1 MKKAV
6 VILKTL
12 AATKEKKSR
21 RTSLG
26 QRMWECR
33 YLYLMTLP
41 AVVFY
46 LLFAYLP
53 MFGITIAFTDY
64 KIGSGVAGFF
74 NSPWNNFENFKIMF
88 NSIYF
93 TDVLRNTLVISILK
107 MITGFP
113 MPIIIALMLNEIRS
127 TKFKNVVQ
135 GVSYLP
141 HFLSWVIVASMIYQL
156 LAPTTGAITK
166 VINAAFGTNLNV
178 FTIPKNFLWMLIL
191 SDLWKSTGWGTIV
204 YVAAIS
210 GIDPTYYEAA
220 QIDGASKIQRIW
232 YVTLPCIV
240 PTMIIV
246 FILNLSSILS
256 AGFDQIFNLY
266 NTMVMSVAD
275 IIDTYVYREG
285 MTNSKYGFATAVNMF
300 KSVISVILIVGSDR
314 LIRKFGH
321 RGIF

>member
-1 MKKAV
+1 METNTEGKAKK
-6 VILKTL
+6 K
-12 AATKEKKSR
+12 R
-21 RTSLG
+21 SLG
-26 QRMWECR
+26 ERMWDCR
-33 YLYLMTLP
+33 YLYLMSLP

-74 NSPWNNFENFKIMF
+74 NSPWNNFENFKVMF
-88 NSIYF
+88 ESIYF
-93 TDVLRNTLVISILK
+93 FDILRNTLVISILK
-107 MITGFP
+107 LLTGFP
-113 MPIIIALMLNEIRS
+113 LPIIIALMLNEVRS
-127 TKFKNVVQ
+127 RKFKSIVQ

-141 HFLSWVIVASMIYQL
+141 HFLSWVVVAAMIYQL

-166 VINAAFGTNLNV
+166 ILQATFGINIDV
-178 FTIPKNFLWMLIL
+178 FTVPKNFLWMLII
-191 SDLWKSTGWGTIV
+191 SNLWKGTGWGTVV

-210 GIDPTYYEAA
+210 SIDPTYYEAA
-220 QIDGASKIQRIW
+220 QIDGATKMQRLWFI
-232 YVTLPCIV
+232 TLPCIV
-240 PTMIIV
+240 PTIIIV

-285 MTNSKYGFATAVNMF
+285 MTNSKYGFSTAVGLF
-300 KSVISVILIVGSDR
+300 KSVISVILIIGSDR
-314 LIRKFGH
+314 LIRKIGH